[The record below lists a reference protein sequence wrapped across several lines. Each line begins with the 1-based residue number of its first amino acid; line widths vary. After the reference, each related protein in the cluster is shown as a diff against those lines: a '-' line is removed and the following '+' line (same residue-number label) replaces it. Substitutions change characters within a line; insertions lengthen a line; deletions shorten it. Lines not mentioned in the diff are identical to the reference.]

1 MSSEYIL
8 IKLMVLN
15 TVVASEIIYWVTAF
29 PSVVFLLLF
38 NKSIDIIFSS
48 QDMDFQCR
56 VFFVLSLS
64 EGERWL
70 LFVVIFVELLTITVQ
85 TFFPQYL
92 WNKQWL
98 YLQCSI
104 YCTMKH
110 TYYNIR
116 VIWYAGLT
124 RMFIAIIICR
134 LCSGKRGWN
143 SLFI

>member
-8 IKLMVLN
+8 IKLMVLS
-15 TVVASEIIYWVTAF
+15 TLVASEIIYWVTAF
-29 PSVVFLLLF
+29 PSVFFFYNLTKTQISYLVARAWIS
-38 NKSIDIIFSS
+38 NVI
-48 QDMDFQCR
+48 CR

-64 EGERWL
+64 DGEWWL
-70 LFVVIFVELLTITVQ
+70 LFVVILVELLTITVQ

-98 YLQCSI
+98 YLQCNI

-134 LCSGKRGWN
+134 LCSGKRG
-143 SLFI
+143 